1 MAPEF
6 SWHDLPSLCFNFISL
21 SLMSVGGGM
30 AVVPDMHRFLVL
42 ESRWLTEAQF
52 SGSIALAQV
61 APGPNILFVALMGW
75 YLAHPVLGGF
85 AAPLLAVACLLSMV
99 GPSSLLAL
107 HASRWVEK
115 NHALRG
121 VKAFHLGLAP
131 VVVALLFSS
140 ALYVY
145 PSFSFAPADVSWA
158 ALCLLSFGLLMKTR
172 VNLMLLL
179 LGGALAG
186 AFWPA

>member
-1 MAPEF
+1 
-6 SWHDLPSLCFNFISL
+6 
-21 SLMSVGGGM
+21 
-30 AVVPDMHRFLVL
+30 
-42 ESRWLTEAQF
+42 
-52 SGSIALAQV
+52 
-61 APGPNILFVALMGW
+61 
-75 YLAHPVLGGF
+75 
-85 AAPLLAVACLLSMV
+85 
-99 GPSSLLAL
+99 
-107 HASRWVEK
+107 
-115 NHALRG
+115 